1 MIKEDIRF
9 LTDSHFLKIRIYS
22 LIGYAMYVWICA
34 YTVYQIKTSQKNLL

>member
-22 LIGYAMYVWICA
+22 LIGYAMYA